1 MAANISWAQNTASL
15 FRPSINCERVARAH
29 RAALLIDGDAYFRA
43 FAQAALQAKSSIVL
57 LGWDFHS
64 QTRLHLNLAGVP
76 DLLGDFLNFLLE
88 RNRRLKIFI
97 LAWDYPIV
105 FGRGR
110 ERPMGSDGGWQPHSR
125 IRIQYDS
132 NCPFGAAFH
141 QKMVV
146 MDGVLA
152 FCGGID
158 FTTGRWDTPA
168 HTPHDPKRANVGEI
182 GSYGP
187 VHDTM
192 LVVDS
197 GAALALLDIARQRWL
212 SATGRRLPVTSGDR
226 GPWPDSVVPTF
237 SDVEVGVARTVP
249 AHEPSRAAAVTEVE
263 SLYLDMIA
271 AARRYIYIENQY
283 FTARSLGDAL
293 AARLAEADGP
303 EVIVVTRLSSNGWLE
318 APAMSALRTM
328 LLQKLRTADVHGRFR
343 AWFPTVHGECCDVHS
358 KLMLVDDQWLRVG
371 SANFASRSM
380 ELDTE
385 CDLVIAAGDSAAAQA
400 GMVAARNA
408 LLSEHLGVTPAD
420 LEKAIEAAGSLG
432 AAVMYLAQESGRT
445 LRPFEH
451 FDDPSAAVV
460 ALAEG
465 VADPQRPVCLEELIA
480 GLGRAAGLKPREHA
494 ERT

>member
-1 MAANISWAQNTASL
+1 MAANISWAENTASL
-15 FRPSINCERVARAH
+15 FRPSLNCQRVARAQ
-29 RAALLIDGDAYFRA
+29 RAALLIDGEAYFRA

-76 DLLGDFLNFLLE
+76 DLLGDFLNFLLG

-97 LAWDYPIV
+97 LAWDYPVV

-125 IRIQYDS
+125 IRFQYDS

-141 QKMVV
+141 QKIVV
-146 MDGVLA
+146 IDGALA

-168 HTPHDPKRANVGEI
+168 HRPHDPKRANVGEMEP
-182 GSYGP
+182 YGP

-197 GAALALLDIARQRWL
+197 GAAQALLDIARQRWL
-212 SATGRRLPVTSGDR
+212 GATGRKLPVTPAER
-226 GPWPDSVVPTF
+226 GPWPESVIPTF
-237 SDVEVGVARTVP
+237 SDVEVGVARTAP
-249 AHEPSRAAAVTEVE
+249 AHQPSRAVAVTEVE
-263 SLYLDMIA
+263 NLYLDMIA

-293 AARLAEADGP
+293 AARLTEVDGP
-303 EVIVVTRLSSNGWLE
+303 EIIVVTRLSSNGWLE
-318 APAMSALRTM
+318 APTMSALRTV
-328 LLQKLRTADVHGRFR
+328 LLQKLRTADVHSRFR

-380 ELDTE
+380 GLDTE
-385 CDLVIAAGDSAAAQA
+385 CDLVIAAGDSADARA
-400 GMVAARNA
+400 GMVSARNA
-408 LLSEHLGVTPAD
+408 LLAEHLGVAPGD
-420 LEKAIEAAGSLG
+420 LEKALEAAGSVG
-432 AAVMYLAQESGRT
+432 AAVMYLSQESGRT

-451 FDDPSAAVV
+451 LDDPSAAVV

-465 VADPQRPVCLEELIA
+465 VADPPRPVCLDELIA
-480 GLGRAAGLKPREHA
+480 GLGRAVEHS
-494 ERT
+494 